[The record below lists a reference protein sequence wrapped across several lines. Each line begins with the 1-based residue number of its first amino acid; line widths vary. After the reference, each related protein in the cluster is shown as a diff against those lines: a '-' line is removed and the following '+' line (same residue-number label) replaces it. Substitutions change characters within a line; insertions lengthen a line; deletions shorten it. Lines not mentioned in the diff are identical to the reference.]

1 MAEQKAVAAVTP
13 IEERGYAHPDVLVST
28 DWVSKHLKD
37 PKVRLVETN
46 EDVLLYET
54 GHIPGAVKIDWVAD
68 LNDPV
73 SRDYVDSGRLQK
85 VLRSK
90 GISGDTTIVFYGDK
104 NNWWATYAF
113 WVLKLFGIE
122 NVKVM
127 DGGRLRWAEEGRPL
141 VTEMSSYPEGT
152 ITVGQRNDAKIRAF
166 RDQTLDHSK
175 KRGRLVDVRSPEEY
189 RGERLHMPEY
199 PNEGAVRGGHIPGA
213 KSIPW
218 GRAVTP
224 ETHTFRPAKEL
235 KSIYLEEN
243 GLKPE
248 DEVIAYCRIG
258 ERSSHTWFTLTYLLG
273 FKNVKNYDGSW
284 TEWGNGVRMPIEK

>member
-1 MAEQKAVAAVTP
+1 MPEAKSVAAVVP
-13 IEERGYAHPDVLVST
+13 IEQRGYAHPEVLVST
-28 DWVSKHLKD
+28 EWVAQHLKD
-37 PKVRLVETN
+37 PRVRLIESN
-46 EDVLLYET
+46 EDVLLYES
-54 GHIPGAVKIDWVAD
+54 GHVPGAVKIDWVAD
-68 LNDPV
+68 LNDPL

-85 VLRSK
+85 VLRSR
-90 GISGDTTIVFYGDK
+90 GVNQDTTIVFYGDK

-122 NVKVM
+122 NIRIM
-127 DGGRLRWAEEGRPL
+127 DGGRLRWAEEGRPMA
-141 VTEMSSYPEGT
+141 TEVPKYPEGN
-152 ITVGQRNDAKIRAF
+152 ITVGKRDDAKIRAF
-166 RDQTLDHSK
+166 RDQTLTHSTK
-175 KRGRLVDVRSPEEY
+175 KGQLVDVRSPEEY
-189 RGERLHMPEY
+189 RGERLHMPEF

-224 ETHTFRPAKEL
+224 ETHTFKPAKEL
-235 KSIYLEEN
+235 RTIYQEEN

-273 FKNVKNYDGSW
+273 FRTVRNYDGSW
-284 TEWGNGVRMPIEK
+284 TEWGNGVRLPIER